1 MHVPTG
7 LVRRRAQDADQVLAQ
22 EALQVRAQIADQ
34 EFGRRCVRTQP
45 HAAGVQIHADVIE
58 PFLPD
63 HGVQFQGIQQDLHA
77 VRQLQRL
84 AAFQIDQP
92 QHPLAVLARQHRD
105 QIGMVVADRDQLR
118 VDPVLVVERARQAER
133 RLIDHRPGLCRA
145 QQLQCLLPIESPR
158 MARPFAGR
166 HQHVDSGVLLQDRL
180 LPRVAA
186 VQQRPDQ
193 RAMIELDL
201 RQSFLPP
208 QFRTGGQKT
217 QEPFAV
223 VKEVPGDRGRT
234 GAKRRVGHDVGPC
247 VRTNG
252 RKNRIPADE
261 P

>member
-1 MHVPTG
+1 M
-7 LVRRRAQDADQVLAQ
+7 
-22 EALQVRAQIADQ
+22 
-34 EFGRRCVRTQP
+34 
-45 HAAGVQIHADVIE
+45 
-58 PFLPD
+58 
-63 HGVQFQGIQQDLHA
+63 
-77 VRQLQRL
+77 RQLQRL

-92 QHPLAVLARQHRD
+92 QHPPAVLARQDRD

-118 VDPVLVVERARQAER
+118 VDPVLVVERARQAQR
-133 RLIDHRPGLCRA
+133 GLIDHRAGPGRA
-145 QQLQCLLPIESPR
+145 QQLGRLLPIESPR
-158 MARPFAGR
+158 MARPFAGG
-166 HQHVDSGVLLQDRL
+166 HQHVGSGELLQDRL

-193 RAMIELDL
+193 RAVIELDL

-208 QFRTGGQKT
+208 QFGTGGQEA

-223 VKEVPGDRGRT
+223 VKEVPGDGGRT